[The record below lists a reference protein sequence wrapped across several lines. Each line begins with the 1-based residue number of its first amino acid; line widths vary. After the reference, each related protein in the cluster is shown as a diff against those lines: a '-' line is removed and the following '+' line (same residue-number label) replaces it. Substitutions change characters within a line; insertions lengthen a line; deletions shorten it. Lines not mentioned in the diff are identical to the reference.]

1 MCKKLI
7 ALLMTGIMC
16 ISMTACG
23 SNQGD
28 QKAEATENNASGETA
43 GAAKDTLNVVVDSD
57 VGNMGPF
64 GSGTSFSYL
73 APQVYE
79 AMFEL
84 GYEMEVTPRLAEKWD
99 KIDDTHYT
107 FYLRQ
112 GVEFSDG
119 NKMTADDVIFSL
131 NLYTQDANYGRY
143 VEHVDFEKTKAIDDY
158 TVDLYFKEENAF
170 AFSQLAGV
178 RIISEESWNASPD
191 QMVTDP
197 VGTGPYK
204 LQEYVSGSYFTLEAN
219 EKYWGGAPDIKTV
232 KFTVTSEPSQRTTA
246 LETGEADLVM
256 NLQASDVEYMNN
268 KEGFTVIQ
276 DITVQSMSMFF
287 NMNDASVFS
296 NKELRQALCYAV
308 DNSAINVAAYGGF
321 CEPSKTYFSTAM
333 MDYTDDMESAIY
345 SVDKDKAKE
354 LFGASGVNG
363 GNIRIATDG
372 TTQETSIAEI
382 LQSELTQYGFTV
394 QIDNYDPATIWSV
407 GADPTQ
413 WDILLMLGS
422 APSGYGL
429 DKMTAF
435 LTGLNFSGW
444 KGEKFDEFTELCV
457 EASSTADEAKRLDYT
472 KQALEI
478 VSEEVPAY
486 SFIQNVQNYAYVD
499 NLNFKVWNQA
509 SLYVKDLKFE

>member
-1 MCKKLI
+1 
-7 ALLMTGIMC
+7 
-16 ISMTACG
+16 
-23 SNQGD
+23 
-28 QKAEATENNASGETA
+28 
-43 GAAKDTLNVVVDSD
+43 
-57 VGNMGPF
+57 
-64 GSGTSFSYL
+64 
-73 APQVYE
+73 
-79 AMFEL
+79 
-84 GYEMEVTPRLAEKWD
+84 
-99 KIDDTHYT
+99 
-107 FYLRQ
+107 
-112 GVEFSDG
+112 
-119 NKMTADDVIFSL
+119 
-131 NLYTQDANYGRY
+131 
-143 VEHVDFEKTKAIDDY
+143 
-158 TVDLYFKEENAF
+158 
-170 AFSQLAGV
+170 
-178 RIISEESWNASPD
+178 
-191 QMVTDP
+191 
-197 VGTGPYK
+197 
-204 LQEYVSGSYFTLEAN
+204 
-219 EKYWGGAPDIKTV
+219 
-232 KFTVTSEPSQRTTA
+232 
-246 LETGEADLVM
+246 
-256 NLQASDVEYMNN
+256 
-268 KEGFTVIQ
+268 
-276 DITVQSMSMFF
+276 MSMFF